1 MYNNFYYKYKV
12 MVDSPT
18 NIINI
23 QLGDILEI
31 IAPDRLIIK
40 TETSEVIIPSYEG
53 EMGILKDHISL
64 ITFLRPGVIE
74 VKGDLEKFFFV
85 EEGTVEFSNNCLLIL
100 TSTVKELSSLSKNSK
115 DLLISDAQKKI
126 NSEVTDK
133 EKYLLSHKL
142 EALKNIS

>member
-1 MYNNFYYKYKV
+1 MSEKF
-12 MVDSPT
+12 
-18 NIINI
+18 
-23 QLGDILEI
+23 ILEI
-31 IAPDRLIIK
+31 IAPDRLILK

-64 ITFLRPGVIE
+64 ITFLRPGIIK
-74 VKGDLEKFFFV
+74 VKDDLEKFFFV

-100 TSTVKELSSLSKNSK
+100 TSTTKELSSLNKNSR

-126 NSEVTDK
+126 NSEITDK

-142 EALKNIS
+142 EVLKNIS